1 MGVGKGPKSKP
12 AIEGAHALLQVT
24 TLMIV
29 LLFDT
34 NQLRQVYP
42 GSLSLRLMAEAS
54 RRTGH
59 RLAITDIV
67 LEEAV
72 RQRRDDLIKQGAAL
86 ASSYQEFQ
94 KLIQPELRTMSA
106 HPALTGGKMLP
117 KKQAQAFEES
127 LRQEFTVLETTPE
140 DALEALKRE
149 AGHRPP
155 CSTNGRG
162 GRDTTIWLTAARASR
177 DPDSSEAGRGLP
189 VILVSEDKAF
199 ADGRERHSIASELRD
214 DYPRPDMLLL
224 APTVVDAL
232 SLIGYPTEKVDAGE
246 IAARI
251 EFREAL
257 RDQIL
262 QMTSPTS
269 GWNPGP
275 GIGGIDLGRRLRRQA
290 GTSRLEFPRLV
301 DGRAQR
307 SRNADLTLT
316 TVVGTWR
323 ARVMTGEVSPEIR
336 EKHRSVYRGFPIRIA
351 CSALITQD
359 PVGNVQGID
368 FSPITLW

>member
-1 MGVGKGPKSKP
+1 
-12 AIEGAHALLQVT
+12 
-24 TLMIV
+24 MIV

-42 GSLSLRLMAEAS
+42 GSLSLRLLAEAS

-72 RQRRDDLIKQGAAL
+72 RQRRDDLIKQSAAL
-86 ASSYQEFQ
+86 ASSYEEFQ
-94 KLIQPELRTMSA
+94 KLLQPELRTTSA
-106 HPALTGGKMLP
+106 HPALTGGKMFP
-117 KKQAQAFEES
+117 RRQAEAFEKA

-177 DPDSSEAGRGLP
+177 APDSSEAGRRLP

-199 ADGRERHSIASELRD
+199 ADGKERHSIASELRD

-246 IAARI
+246 VAARI

-262 QMTSPTS
+262 QVTSPTS
-269 GWNPGP
+269 GWNPDP
-275 GIGGIDLGRRLRRQA
+275 GIDLGRRLRWEA
-290 GTSRLEFPRLV
+290 GTSRLEFPRLL

-316 TVVGTWR
+316 TVAGTWR
-323 ARVMTGEVSPEIR
+323 ARVVTGEVSPEIR
-336 EKHRSVYRGFPIRIA
+336 EKHPSAYHGFPIRIA

-359 PVGNVQGID
+359 PAGNVQEID